1 MEGNFRIYTCSF
13 HWLLLKSY
21 DVLPQGWVPSC
32 SSCTQTR
39 RLWMLFRVPTSR
51 DTRPTPTPYMHSV
64 ESTVFIK
71 ITSASPTVLYNYVLN
86 LRALRDAATRIVYSL
101 HLHWEDGV
109 FAGTAPHHA
118 HCALCLRSSCS
129 LSQQQFFRFHIPFI
143 NRTSI
148 LFFLHYVY
156 GLRRRF
162 HSHSAV
168 GVALDQSLPE
178 KMLQVFW
185 KWLVGAFFPK
195 TKCNTYS
202 TLTLPS
208 FFDCLPAACVRLLH
222 NL

>member
-1 MEGNFRIYTCSF
+1 
-13 HWLLLKSY
+13 
-21 DVLPQGWVPSC
+21 
-32 SSCTQTR
+32 
-39 RLWMLFRVPTSR
+39 MLFRVPTSR

-71 ITSASPTVLYNYVLN
+71 ISSSSPSVLYNYVLN

-109 FAGTAPHHA
+109 FADTAPHHA

-202 TLTLPS
+202 TSTLTLPS